1 MTPKSATRDEIAIM
15 ARIAGLE
22 LEPQYLE
29 ELVEAYRN
37 VEPMLHRIRRGRD
50 RADEPAHA
58 FDPRKFMPPTGRQ
71 APGAGN
77 DE

>member
-1 MTPKSATRDEIAIM
+1 MNRSPATREEILTM

-22 LEPQYLE
+22 LAPKYQD

-37 VEPMLHRIRRGRD
+37 IEPMLLRIRQGRP

-58 FDPRKFMPPTGRQ
+58 YDPRKFLPR
-71 APGAGN
+71 
-77 DE
+77 D